1 MKLGWTVKRSRVAYS
16 GRFPV
21 IEDELVAD
29 LDGRESL
36 YTYLGIDSR
45 AVAVMAS
52 DGRGRILTVRE
63 YRHPI
68 GRVVTDLPLGSVHRG
83 ESSREAALRELREET
98 GYHAENLVHFGTVFP
113 LPALARLAFDYY
125 FATDLTMT
133 AADPDPA
140 EILEVAWMNF
150 DEVVDGVVNGEF
162 LHGSLPH
169 AAMLAVHK
177 GLIKPPRGILD

>member
-1 MKLGWTVKRSRVAYS
+1 MKLGWTVKRSQVAYS

-29 LDGRESL
+29 LDGRGLL
-36 YTYLGIDSR
+36 YTYLGIDAR

-68 GRVVTDLPLGSVHRG
+68 GRVVTDLPLGSAHRG
-83 ESSREAALRELREET
+83 EPSREAALRELREET
-98 GYHAENLVHFGTVFP
+98 GYDAGKLVRLGTVFP

-133 AADPDPA
+133 EADPDPA
-140 EILEVAWMNF
+140 EIIEVAWMDF
-150 DEVVDGVVNGEF
+150 DEVLDGVMNGEF
-162 LHGSLPH
+162 VHGSLPH

-177 GLIKPPRGILD
+177 GLMKPRGTVE

>member
-45 AVAVMAS
+45 AVAIMAS

-63 YRHPI
+63 YRHPV

-83 ESSREAALRELREET
+83 E
-98 GYHAENLVHFGTVFP
+98 V
-113 LPALARLAFDYY
+113 
-125 FATDLTMT
+125 
-133 AADPDPA
+133 
-140 EILEVAWMNF
+140 VA
-150 DEVVDGVVNGEF
+150 
-162 LHGSLPH
+162 
-169 AAMLAVHK
+169 
-177 GLIKPPRGILD
+177 

>member
-1 MKLGWTVKRSRVAYS
+1 MNLGWTVKRSRVAYS

-21 IEDELVAD
+21 IEDDLVAD
-29 LDGRESL
+29 LDGRELL

-68 GRVVTDLPLGSVHRG
+68 GCVVTDLPLGSVHRG

-98 GYHAENLVHFGTVFP
+98 GYDAGNLVHLGTVFP

-133 AADPDPA
+133 EADPDPA
-140 EILEVAWMNF
+140 EILEVAWMSF
-150 DEVVDGVVNGEF
+150 DKVLNGVMNGE
-162 LHGSLPH
+162 LQHGSLPH
-169 AAMLAVHK
+169 AVMLAMHK
-177 GLIKPPRGILD
+177 GLMKPRGTVD

>member
-29 LDGRESL
+29 LDGRELL

-68 GRVVTDLPLGSVHRG
+68 GCVVTDLPLGSVHRG
-83 ESSREAALRELREET
+83 ESSREAAQRELREET
-98 GYHAENLVHFGTVFP
+98 GYDAGNLVHLGTVFP

-133 AADPDPA
+133 EADPDPA

-150 DEVVDGVVNGEF
+150 DEVLDGVMNDE
-162 LHGSLPH
+162 LQHGSLPH
-169 AAMLAVHK
+169 ATMLAMHK
-177 GLIKPPRGILD
+177 GRVKPRGTVD